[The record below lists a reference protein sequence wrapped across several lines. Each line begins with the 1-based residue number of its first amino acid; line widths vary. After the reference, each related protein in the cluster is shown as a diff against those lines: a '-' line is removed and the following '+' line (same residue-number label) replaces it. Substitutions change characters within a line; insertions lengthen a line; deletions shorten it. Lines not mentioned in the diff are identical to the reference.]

1 MFSGQYLGGK
11 RMKGIRILICD
22 KDESYTSALVR
33 YLVGS
38 LKGVRISYDT
48 SLEAFRQ
55 EEGEYRIALMILSGR
70 WS

>member
-1 MFSGQYLGGK
+1 
-11 RMKGIRILICD
+11 MKGIRILICD

-55 EEGEYRIALMILSGR
+55 EEGEYRHS
-70 WS
+70 